1 MPTRNPQQM
10 LNLITALRSQ
20 DPSAFVQNM
29 VTEAASQGNPIMQN
43 LATLIQS
50 GDTNQIESIVRNI
63 ARERGIDYD
72 KEFKAF
78 RQMLGF
84 KDR

>member
-1 MPTRNPQQM
+1 MPIRNPQQM
-10 LNLITALRSQ
+10 LNLISGLRNQ

-29 VTEAASQGNPIMQN
+29 VMEAASQGNPIMQN

-50 GDTNQIESIVRNI
+50 GETNQIESIVRNI
-63 ARERGIDYD
+63 AKERGIDYD